1 MYIDKLEE
9 RICMS
14 RVCFT
19 RNWLPKNLKV
29 KFLRNELNLAILTS
43 ENIN

>member
-14 RVCFT
+14 RVCLANYFLQEIRDT
-19 RNWLPKNLKV
+19 PKQLTHAMV
-29 KFLRNELNLAILTS
+29 KI
-43 ENIN
+43 